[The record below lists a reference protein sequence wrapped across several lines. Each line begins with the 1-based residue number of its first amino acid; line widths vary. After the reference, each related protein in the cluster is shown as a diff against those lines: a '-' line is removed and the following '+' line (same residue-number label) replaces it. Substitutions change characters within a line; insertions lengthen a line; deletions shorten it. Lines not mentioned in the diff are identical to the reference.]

1 MNLIRKRIK
10 YLIDEIKRENKTK
23 NKPRKKEYCVIN
35 LLFNT
40 LEFNSKCSS
49 VGDFMKKLKN
59 GKLSYDNQ
67 EYYGRPKQNNREY
80 FSEIIGEGGFYRYN
94 YGVNFVEINI
104 YIELKGKIQYYEDG
118 EIIKSRIKKI
128 VKPIEIELGFNHE
141 ELFHKTFRDLTIIDT
156 GWNVFG
162 KDFREKPIE

>member
-10 YLIDEIKRENKTK
+10 YLLDEVKKEK
-23 NKPRKKEYCVIN
+23 NIQNNLLKKEYCVVNMI
-35 LLFNT
+35 FT
-40 LEFNSKCSS
+40 TIEFKSKCSS

-67 EYYGRPKQNNREY
+67 KYFGRPKQNNREY
-80 FSEIIGEGGFYRYN
+80 FKNIIGEGGFYRYN
-94 YGVNFVEINI
+94 YSYNFVEINM
-104 YIELKGKIQYYEDG
+104 YIDLKGEIDYYVDG

-128 VKPIEIELGFNHE
+128 VNPIDIEIGFNHE
-141 ELFHKTFRDLTIIDT
+141 QLFHKTFRDLTMIDT

-162 KDFREKPIE
+162 YGFRNKIIE